1 MLVALFY
8 FSVLKYRCLFLIH
21 SFPMCKIYKF
31 YCQTLPDNPLGVC
44 CLLKFDR
51 DISTHTSISAN
62 SKISKLYMITVKY
75 VSIVWVILKQMKLKY
90 LSIYIY
96 IYISNFNKRIIRQWL
111 TIKHIDH
118 AHEKAMYTLQYR

>member
-8 FSVLKYRCLFLIH
+8 FYVLKYQCLFLIH

-62 SKISKLYMITVKY
+62 SKISKVYMITVKCFSR
-75 VSIVWVILKQMKLKY
+75 VGHFETDEVKVFVDIS
-90 LSIYIY
+90 
-96 IYISNFNKRIIRQWL
+96 ISNFNKL
-111 TIKHIDH
+111 HTVADN
-118 AHEKAMYTLQYR
+118 